1 MTTEKQVTPE
11 RDLGLLECRGLAV
24 LYVDPSST
32 ITCLTYLRARTSL
45 SHTRETGQL
54 TSSPQSQ
61 PKYHLLWE
69 AFLDILH
76 LTSNPVLFLF

>member
-32 ITCLTYLRARTSL
+32 ITCLNHIPL
-45 SHTRETGQL
+45 SSHF
-54 TSSPQSQ
+54 PQPHPGDWPADFKPSVS
-61 PKYHLLWE
+61 
-69 AFLDILH
+69 A
-76 LTSNPVLFLF
+76 